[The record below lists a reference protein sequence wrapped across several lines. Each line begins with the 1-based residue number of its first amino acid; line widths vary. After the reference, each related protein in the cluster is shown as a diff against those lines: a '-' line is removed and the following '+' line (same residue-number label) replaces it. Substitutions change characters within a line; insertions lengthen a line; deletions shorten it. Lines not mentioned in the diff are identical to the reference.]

1 MNQVKVWIPPA
12 LREFV
17 KGSVEVDVAAGNVST
32 ALAAVGERYPGF
44 LSRVLAPDGELRP
57 RVNIFVGEEN
67 IRARQGLDT
76 ILADGD
82 IVAIIPAV
90 AGG

>member
-17 KGSVEVDVAAGNVST
+17 DGSVQVDVVACNVT
-32 ALAAVGERYPGF
+32 AALAAVGERYPGF
-44 LSRVLAPDGELRP
+44 LSRVLTPDGQLRP
-57 RVNIFVGEEN
+57 RVNVFVGEDN
-67 IRARQGLDT
+67 IRTRQGLAT
-76 ILADGD
+76 GLIEGD
-82 IVAIIPAV
+82 IVAVIPAV